1 MVECT
6 MDAKSVRVSSEL
18 RAWLAHLQD
27 QAGDSRTALRRSHD
41 RALQDAQHELLRLH
55 REEMA
60 YVLNCL
66 AYQRLMAHYGLVG
79 RTNGL
84 ERATDHADARAT
96 AGSASRHTAVWAQ
109 AVGGQAVEGYEV
121 LREAS
126 QASVQALAAASM
138 RLVPSATASVN
149 AACADLLDGKLTTA
163 EATARM
169 LCQEAVT
176 ARERAAANR
185 ILACVARHRHAWRT
199 ALDHSLQAAL
209 CLPDAPEGWVG
220 ALQAAVRALQPDQA
234 MRCAERLAAHA
245 SWVSAHGPHLLPAG
259 IAPGNERLHSDAARQ
274 LRQRL
279 MDTQGAWI
287 EEVFRG

>member
-6 MDAKSVRVSSEL
+6 IEANGVRVSNDL
-18 RAWLAHLQD
+18 RAWLANLQD
-27 QAGDSRTALRRSHD
+27 QVGDTRVTWRLPYD
-41 RALQDAQHELLRLH
+41 QALQDAQHELLRLH

-66 AYQRLMAHYGLVG
+66 AHQRLMARYGLVG

-84 ERATDHADARAT
+84 ERAGD
-96 AGSASRHTAVWAQ
+96 Q
-109 AVGGQAVEGYEV
+109 AVAIAAALSAKRRTASWTQTAEGHDV

-126 QASVQALAAASM
+126 QASVQSLAAASM

>member
-6 MDAKSVRVSSEL
+6 MDAKSVRVSSDL

-27 QAGDSRTALRRSHD
+27 QAGDPRVVGRRSYD
-41 RALQDAQHELLRLH
+41 QALQDAQHELLRLH

-60 YVLNCL
+60 YVLNGL
-66 AYQRLMAHYGLVG
+66 AYQRLMARYGLAG

-84 ERATDHADARAT
+84 ERAADQVDAQA
-96 AGSASRHTAVWAQ
+96 AAPCASRHAGEWAQ
-109 AVGGQAVEGYEV
+109 KTEGYEV
-121 LREAS
+121 LRAAA
-126 QASVQALAAASM
+126 QASVQELAAASM
-138 RLVPSATASVN
+138 RLVPSATARVN
-149 AACADLLDGKLTTA
+149 VACADLLDGKLATA
-163 EATARM
+163 EAAARM

-176 ARERAAANR
+176 ARERAAASR
-185 ILACVARHRHAWRT
+185 ILACAARHRHAWRA
-199 ALDHSLQAAL
+199 ALEHSLQAAL

-234 MRCAERLAAHA
+234 MRCAERLVPHA
-245 SWVSAHGPHLLPAG
+245 QWVRAHGPHLLPAG